1 MRFGITQLVMGSAG
15 MAEISE
21 QEYQAIS
28 LARRNLF
35 EALFLEEKF
44 DIVIE
49 NYYEYETELLSSA
62 SRFMLFGD
70 QNPSQIQGER
80 ILISRRIVNLLSAGR
95 LYLDQS
101 AHHLSNIYG
110 NNSTAS
116 SELEREKSTEYD
128 ARLGYR
134 VMEAL
139 RNYVQHRGFPIHSVA
154 LSWHLVEQEPNKK
167 NKYSYTATPLIK
179 PAELEDD
186 SGFKR
191 AVLEDLKAIGDEVD
205 LKPLAREYMECLSR
219 VHDRIREILRSD
231 VSDWETKI
239 HSTIDR
245 YKAALG
251 EQAPII
257 GLAIV
262 KETEDGMYAEEE
274 SIFTEF
280 LERRR
285 KLEKKNGILTSLA
298 LRYVTGESRE

>member
-1 MRFGITQLVMGSAG
+1 

-70 QNPSQIQGER
+70 LDPSQIQRER
-80 ILISRRIVNLLSAGR
+80 VLISRRIVNLLSAGR

-101 AHHLSNIYG
+101 AHHLNNIYG
-110 NNSTAS
+110 GNSTAS

-139 RNYVQHRGFPIHSVA
+139 RNYVQHRGFPIHSVT
-154 LSWHLVEQEPNKK
+154 LSWHLVEQEPNRK
-167 NKYSYTATPLIK
+167 KYSYTATPLIK
-179 PAELEDD
+179 PTELEDD
-186 SGFKR
+186 SRFKR
-191 AVLEDLKAIGDEVD
+191 AVLEELKAIGDEVD

-219 VHDRIREILRSD
+219 VHNRIREILRSD

-245 YKAALG
+245 YKAAVG
-251 EQAPII
+251 EQTPII

-262 KETEDGMYAEEE
+262 KEIEDDMYAEEK

-280 LERRR
+280 LDRRR
-285 KLEKKNGILTSLA
+285 KLEKKNGILLSLA
-298 LRYVTGESRE
+298 SRYVTGES